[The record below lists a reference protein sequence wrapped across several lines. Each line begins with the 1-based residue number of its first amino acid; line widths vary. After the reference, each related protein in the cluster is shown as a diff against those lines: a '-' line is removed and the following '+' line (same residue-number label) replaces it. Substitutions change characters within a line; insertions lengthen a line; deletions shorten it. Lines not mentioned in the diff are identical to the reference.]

1 MNMRVLSLEPL
12 SGAAGDMILAA
23 LIDLGADPAPIT
35 ATLQE
40 CGLAGVQ
47 LAFTREKCRHGI
59 MCGYLRVLEHGA
71 DADGH
76 DHDHAHAP
84 GEAHEHEHD
93 HAHAPGE
100 AHEHDHDHAHAP
112 GENPVHTHDHDH
124 GDGVVHSHDHTH
136 APGDPQVHGHTHDH
150 GDEHSHSHSDVGAAI
165 PAHVHAHRGLSD
177 ILSLIHGSSA
187 AARAKARAEKIFRR
201 LAAAEAAIHGVS
213 PDDVHF
219 HEVGA
224 VDSIADIFGI
234 CLALEQLS
242 VDVVYCSGYKIG
254 HGTVRCAHG
263 VMPVPAPA
271 TAKLLEGY
279 AVTRLPIMG
288 ELTTPT
294 GAAVLTALSEGALPS
309 QPMTLLGTGYGHG
322 RKEFELMP
330 NVVRALLFE
339 PADGKAGLQTDVVAV
354 ISFEVDDMS
363 PEALGYLLERGLAA
377 GALDVSFVAVQMKK
391 NRPGTQVRVLARCED
406 AQRLATL
413 ALRETSTLGV
423 RMREERRWVL
433 SRQAE
438 LIQTPW
444 GALRCKRVMR
454 PGGHSELVPE
464 YDSARE
470 LAMASGRPLRQIMDA
485 ARSWD
490 GAADASGA
498 E

>member
-23 LIDLGADPAPIT
+23 LIDLGADPAAIT

-40 CGLAGVQ
+40 SGLGGVE
-47 LAFTREKCRHGI
+47 LAFTRAKCRHGI
-59 MCGYLRVLEHGA
+59 MCGYLQVLENGVA
-71 DADGH
+71 ADGH
-76 DHDHAHAP
+76 EHTHSHDHDDDHDHDA
-84 GEAHEHEHD
+84 D
-93 HAHAPGE
+93 
-100 AHEHDHDHAHAP
+100 HEHDHDHSHAHGHDHDHDHDHDADH
-112 GENPVHTHDHDH
+112 EHDHDHDH
-124 GDGVVHSHDHTH
+124 GHSST
-136 APGDPQVHGHTHDH
+136 P
-150 GDEHSHSHSDVGAAI
+150 HS
-165 PAHVHAHRGLSD
+165 HRGLRD
-177 ILSLIHGSSA
+177 ILALIHGSSA
-187 AARAKARAEKIFRR
+187 PARAKARAEKIFRR

-213 PDDVHF
+213 PDEVHF

-242 VDVVYCSGYKIG
+242 VDHVYCSGYKIG
-254 HGTVRCAHG
+254 QGTVRCAHG

-279 AVTRLPIMG
+279 EVTRLPLMG

-294 GAAVLTALSEGALPS
+294 GAAVLTALSEGALPA
-309 QPMTLLGTGYGHG
+309 QPMTLIGTGYGHG
-322 RKEFELMP
+322 RKEFELLP
-330 NVVRALLFE
+330 NVLRALLFE
-339 PADGKAGLQTDVVAV
+339 QADDAAGVQTDVVTV

-363 PEALGYLLERGLAA
+363 PEALAYLQERGLAA
-377 GALDVSFVAVQMKK
+377 GALDLSFVPVQMKK
-391 NRPGTQVRVLARCED
+391 NRPGTQVRMLVRSED

-438 LIQTPW
+438 LLQTPW
-444 GALRCKRVMR
+444 GALRCKRVRR
-454 PGGHSELVPE
+454 PDGHSELVPE

-470 LAMASGRPLRQIMDA
+470 LALASGRPLRQIMDS

-490 GAADASGA
+490 DSAARPGDAR
-498 E
+498 

>member
-1 MNMRVLSLEPL
+1 MEPL
-12 SGAAGDMILAA
+12 AGAAGDMILAA
-23 LIDLGADPAPIT
+23 LIDLGADPAAIT
-35 ATLQE
+35 AILQE
-40 CGLAGVQ
+40 SGLAGVE
-47 LAFTREKCRHGI
+47 LAFSRAKCRHGI
-59 MCGYLRVLEHGA
+59 MCGYLRVLENGA
-71 DADGH
+71 DADDHGHAHSHSEGH
-76 DHDHAHAP
+76 DHGHAHSP
-84 GEAHEHEHD
+84 GEGHAHGHAHSHSEGHD
-93 HAHAPGE
+93 HGHDLVHTPGD
-100 AHEHDHDHAHAP
+100 AC
-112 GENPVHTHDHDH
+112 VHTHDRISSQHE
-124 GDGVVHSHDHTH
+124 GGVAEPD
-136 APGDPQVHGHTHDH
+136 
-150 GDEHSHSHSDVGAAI
+150 
-165 PAHVHAHRGLSD
+165 HVHVHRGLSD
-177 ILSLIHGSSA
+177 ILSLIHGSGA

-213 PDDVHF
+213 PDEVHF

-242 VDVVYCSGYKIG
+242 IDVVYCSGYKIG

-279 AVTRLPIMG
+279 PVTRLPIMG

-294 GAAVLTALSEGALPS
+294 GAAVLTALSEGALPP
-309 QPMTLLGTGYGHG
+309 QPMNLVATGYGHG

-339 PADGKAGLQTDVVAV
+339 QTDGDTGLQTDVVAV

-363 PEALGYLLERGLAA
+363 PEALAYLQERSMAA
-377 GALDVSFVAVQMKK
+377 GALDVSFIAVQMKK
-391 NRPGTQVRVLARCED
+391 NRPGTQVRMLTRSAD

-413 ALRETSTLGV
+413 ALRESSTLGV
-423 RMREERRWVL
+423 RISEERRWVL

-438 LIQTPW
+438 SIQTPW

-454 PGGHSELVPE
+454 PGGSSELVPE

-470 LAMASGRPLRQIMDA
+470 LAVASGRPLRQIMDK
-485 ARSWD
+485 ARSWHGD
-490 GAADASGA
+490 GEAR
-498 E
+498 